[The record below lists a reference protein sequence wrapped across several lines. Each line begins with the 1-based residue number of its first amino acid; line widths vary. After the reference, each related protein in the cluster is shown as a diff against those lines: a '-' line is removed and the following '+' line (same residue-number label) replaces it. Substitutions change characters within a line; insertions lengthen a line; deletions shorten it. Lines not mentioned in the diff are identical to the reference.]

1 MLQNAPL
8 NQPNNAH
15 QGYSWHRDLV
25 WQHFVSTRP
34 ISLTVTYA
42 LDDYTEENGGFEVIS
57 SSHLFSKFPSHS
69 FAESNAERITF
80 KAGSIIFDSMVFHRA
95 GINKST
101 EARNL
106 LVQLYSIPLLK
117 QQICI
122 PTMLGNI
129 DLNDEEKMILGYGTD
144 SAKSVLN
151 WRERRLSRI

>member
-1 MLQNAPL
+1 
-8 NQPNNAH
+8 
-15 QGYSWHRDLV
+15 
-25 WQHFVSTRP
+25 
-34 ISLTVTYA
+34 
-42 LDDYTEENGGFEVIS
+42 
-57 SSHLFSKFPSHS
+57 
-69 FAESNAERITF
+69 
-80 KAGSIIFDSMVFHRA
+80 MVFHRA

>member
-1 MLQNAPL
+1 MRNVMLL
-8 NQPNNAH
+8 
-15 QGYSWHRDLV
+15 L
-25 WQHFVSTRP
+25 
-34 ISLTVTYA
+34 
-42 LDDYTEENGGFEVIS
+42 
-57 SSHLFSKFPSHS
+57 LFPPWILYK
-69 FAESNAERITF
+69 I
-80 KAGSIIFDSMVFHRA
+80 GVFFQ
-95 GINKST
+95 KKWK
-101 EARNL
+101 NL